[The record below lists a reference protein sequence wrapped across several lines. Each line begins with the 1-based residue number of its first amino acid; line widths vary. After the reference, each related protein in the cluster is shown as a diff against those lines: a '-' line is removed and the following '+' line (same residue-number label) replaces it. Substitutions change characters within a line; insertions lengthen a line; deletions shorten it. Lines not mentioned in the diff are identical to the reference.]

1 MNENTFLEH
10 LKKKEYDKISE
21 YRVENA
27 IILAAGFAS
36 RFAPLSYTTP
46 KALLNVRGEI
56 LIERQISQLLEAG
69 IPEIYVVTGY
79 LQEKFRYLA
88 DKYPVRLI
96 YNPEYQTTEQP
107 FVRVRCPEITWETAI
122 SVPPTITIRKMF
134 LSPISTMPAIPH
146 CMQTV
151 PQKNTV

>member
-69 IPEIYVVTGY
+69 IPEIYVCLLYTSDA
-79 LQEKFRYLA
+79 A
-88 DKYPVRLI
+88 DD
-96 YNPEYQTTEQP
+96 
-107 FVRVRCPEITWETAI
+107 
-122 SVPPTITIRKMF
+122 
-134 LSPISTMPAIPH
+134 
-146 CMQTV
+146 
-151 PQKNTV
+151 